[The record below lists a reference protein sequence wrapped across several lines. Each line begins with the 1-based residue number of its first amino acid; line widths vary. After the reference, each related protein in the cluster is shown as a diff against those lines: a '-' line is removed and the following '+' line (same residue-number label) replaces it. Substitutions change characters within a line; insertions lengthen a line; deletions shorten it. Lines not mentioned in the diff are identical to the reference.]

1 MRSIIISFVLELSVI
16 SLLIFGFI
24 NENKLINFEERQKN
38 YIKKLRKACVKN
50 NVGFFKFL
58 KIVFLC
64 SITKEE
70 KIDELREKLFPQ
82 NNRKIEEGGQDNV

>member
-24 NENKLINFEERQKN
+24 NENKFINFEERQKN

-58 KIVFLC
+58 KIVFFVFHN
-64 SITKEE
+64 KRG
-70 KIDELREKLFPQ
+70 K
-82 NNRKIEEGGQDNV
+82 NRRIKRKTFSSKQ